1 MQDNEVVVHPRTP
14 MPHGYTFV
22 PKGNVYVTANCR
34 RQTHAA
40 AKTVYVVARDKN
52 VLGIRC
58 PTGVV
63 DAVRAAEKA
72 TRAARQVATAKR
84 DAALAATF
92 RAALLA
98 AYPALPPGTTADE
111 IVQHAMTK
119 HAGRVARTSTRDEA
133 ARVRLAVR
141 AHIRHRWTDYETMLR
156 EAGAT
161 GGRQERR
168 KRSGRGRKRDGK
180 LQRRRRAE
188 ARAQTVGRVN
198 AIEREWAG
206 RSRNGPIDSS
216 EGSVDDEVS
225 RSQYSEEGESDDS
238 EEIEENEENEDEDDV
253 DEDVQTA
260 TAKTCGRRSARRER
274 NTSEKAPAQT
284 SNAGMVGARV
294 ARRKL
299 QKFEKRKAEDSH
311 WWQSG
316 DGHYN

>member
-1 MQDNEVVVHPRTP
+1 MQDNEVAVHPRTP
-14 MPHGYTFV
+14 MPHGYAFV

-63 DAVRAAEKA
+63 DAVRAAEQA
-72 TRAARQVATAKR
+72 TRAAREAATAKR

-119 HAGRVARTSTRDEA
+119 HAGRVARTSTLSEA

-156 EAGAT
+156 EAEAT
-161 GGRQERR
+161 NDRKERR
-168 KRSGRGRKRDGK
+168 KRNGTGRKRDGK

-206 RSRNGPIDSS
+206 KSRNVSIDSS

-225 RSQYSEEGESDDS
+225 GSQYSEEGEGV
-238 EEIEENEENEDEDDV
+238 EENEDKEDE
-253 DEDVQTA
+253 EDAQPA
-260 TAKTCGRRSARRER
+260 TAKSCGRQSGVTPRRER
-274 NTSEKAPAQT
+274 NTSKKAPART
-284 SNAGMVGARV
+284 SNAGMVEARV
-294 ARRKL
+294 ARSKL
-299 QKFEKRKAEDSH
+299 QKLQKLQTTTGGDQETAIVIDSDSD
-311 WWQSG
+311 WIP
-316 DGHYN
+316 